1 MCYILQRDLVL
12 ILYIAVNLIN
22 YQQIHN
28 MIEGV
33 SVLRINVT
41 YITGFFF
48 IIIDFYTFSHL
59 W

>member
-41 YITGFFF
+41 YITGVFF
-48 IIIDFYTFSHL
+48 I
-59 W
+59 